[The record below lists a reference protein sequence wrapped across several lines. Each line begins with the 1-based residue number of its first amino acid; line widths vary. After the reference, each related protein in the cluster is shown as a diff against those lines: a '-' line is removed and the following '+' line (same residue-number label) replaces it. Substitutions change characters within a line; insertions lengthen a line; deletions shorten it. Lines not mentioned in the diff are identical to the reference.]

1 MLKKM
6 QYVIL
11 ILLMTAASAAAIE
24 VGGLQIAETFDSGQG
39 ELILNGTGIRK
50 KFGFKIYVGGL
61 YMKAKSSDSQKII
74 NADEP
79 MAITLTYKRNGPK
92 DKITG
97 VFSDGMKYA
106 AGADY
111 DAMKGNID
119 QFIAFTPSAK
129 KKDLWVYKYLPGEGI
144 TFSVNGELKGTIKDP
159 KFKKVLFAIW
169 LLEDDTFD
177 GDERLRDGMLNKK

>member
-1 MLKKM
+1 MFRKLRF
-6 QYVIL
+6 VIL
-11 ILLMTAASAAAIE
+11 IFLMTVTSATAIE
-24 VGGLQIAETFDSGQG
+24 VGGLQIPETFDSGQG

-61 YMKAKSSDSQKII
+61 YLKAKSSDSQKII

-79 MAITLTYKRNGPK
+79 MVITLTYKRNGPK

-97 VFSDGMKYA
+97 VFAEGMKYA

-119 QFIAFTPSAK
+119 QFIAFTPNAK
-129 KKDLWVYKYLPGEGI
+129 KKDVWVYKYLPGEGI
-144 TFSVNGELKGTIKDP
+144 TFSINGELKGTITDP

-169 LLEDDTFD
+169 LLEGETFD
-177 GDERLRDGMLNKK
+177 GDERLRDGMLAK